1 MADKGGFPHY
11 LLKEIFEQP
20 KGLRDTIEPRV
31 SLEEAVVRL
40 DDVRISTDELR
51 ALRRI
56 NIVASGTSRH
66 AGMAGQYMIQDLVN
80 IPVDVDYA
88 SEFEYRNPLIGPGEL
103 TIVITQSGETAD
115 TTAAQREAKA
125 KGSRTIA
132 ISNVVDST
140 IAREADGVLYTH
152 AGPEI
157 SIASTK
163 AFTAQMA
170 VLYLFAL
177 YLGQVRG
184 KFAKEQ
190 RREYIRELLDLP
202 GKMEVLLKSA
212 PAACEQLAEKYY
224 KVQDFL
230 FMGRAIHYPVAMDGR
245 SSDVLRGLLA
255 GGDCEIGAHHHVW
268 ETPPCT
274 VEDIRKHPYA
284 SALPRSQFEQQLA
297 SLTNAIAA
305 AVGVKPVT
313 YRSGR
318 FGFSADH
325 VAGLERLGYLVESS
339 VAPLFYESHKG
350 GPEFVEAPLTPYF
363 LAYDSATRPGTSGVL
378 EVPVS
383 CALDRRLPRRSRGRF
398 CALRRRA
405 VRRSIRCGSR
415 AARAPARAPRRNRS
429 GRSDTTRA
437 ARRRRARWPRSARR
451 VDPRIAGEAG
461 WTRTGDA

>member
-1 MADKGGFPHY
+1 MPDKGGFPHY
-11 LLKEIFEQP
+11 MLKEIFDQP
-20 KGLRDTIEPRV
+20 QGLRDTINPRV
-31 SLEEAVVRL
+31 SLEDAVVHL
-40 DDVRISTDELR
+40 DDVRISPEELR

-184 KFAKEQ
+184 KFAKEK
-190 RREYIRELLDLP
+190 RREYIRELLELP
-202 GKMEVLLKSA
+202 ALLETVLKSA
-212 PAACEQLAEKYY
+212 PECERLAEKFYRI
-224 KVQDFL
+224 QDFL
-230 FMGRAIHYPVAMDGR
+230 FVGRAIHYPIAMDGALKLKEVSYIHAEGYPTGETKHGPQAMIDENLPVVIVATCDR
-245 SSDVLRGLLA
+245 NDPGSVLRYEKNVANIKGF
-255 GGDCEIGAHHHVW
+255 
-268 ETPPCT
+268 
-274 VEDIRKHPYA
+274 KQQ
-284 SALPRSQFEQQLA
+284 SARVI
-297 SLTNAIAA
+297 AIATE
-305 AVGVKPVT
+305 GDEQMRKL
-313 YRSGR
+313 
-318 FGFSADH
+318 ADH
-325 VAGLERLGYLVESS
+325 TIFVPRTAELLSPMLEIVPLQLFAYYMTVKKGLDVDRPRNLVKS
-339 VAPLFYESHKG
+339 VS
-350 GPEFVEAPLTPYF
+350 VE
-363 LAYDSATRPGTSGVL
+363 
-378 EVPVS
+378 
-383 CALDRRLPRRSRGRF
+383 
-398 CALRRRA
+398 
-405 VRRSIRCGSR
+405 
-415 AARAPARAPRRNRS
+415 
-429 GRSDTTRA
+429 
-437 ARRRRARWPRSARR
+437 
-451 VDPRIAGEAG
+451 
-461 WTRTGDA
+461 